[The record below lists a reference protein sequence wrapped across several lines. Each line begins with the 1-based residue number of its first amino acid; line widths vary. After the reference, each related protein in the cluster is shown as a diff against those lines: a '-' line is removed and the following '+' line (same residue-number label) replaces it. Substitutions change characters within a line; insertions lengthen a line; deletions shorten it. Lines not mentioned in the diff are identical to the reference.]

1 MPRFAIGAAVLFQR
15 NAFAQRRPAERL
27 FVDPGDVGE
36 ADCPVEECRYGH
48 FVRCVQHGSGIAAGL
63 AAAAVATT
71 VAGAAMLA
79 NDRENAGDGSE

>member
-1 MPRFAIGAAVLFQR
+1 MQAA
-15 NAFAQRRPAERL
+15 PAPTVARVPTQANGKGNKGKNSGGKL
-27 FVDPGDVGE
+27 ADTGD
-36 ADCPVEECRYGH
+36 
-48 FVRCVQHGSGIAAGL
+48 GSGIAAGL

>member
-36 ADCPVEECRYGH
+36 ANFPVEECRYGH
-48 FVRCVQHGSGIAAGL
+48 FVRCVQHGSGIAAAPQAYGIGKKQ
-63 AAAAVATT
+63 AA
-71 VAGAAMLA
+71 
-79 NDRENAGDGSE
+79 R